1 MQDSVQLKSNKK
13 QEGGVACSPYPLLVV
28 GDDAAHEVGVGVA
41 ERGHQLGEGLLV
53 ELPHGAEHPL
63 LGLVGRAKGRL
74 RDAGDLVQPHDAI
87 HWQGQEGRAEWPRGL
102 RGWGC
107 RRSGSGSGS
116 LAGQGSRSGTGDT
129 VHKLGDQKP
138 QTYPARE
145 CSFRRY
151 RLKYPALSLQFYM
164 TRKAVFCI

>member
-1 MQDSVQLKSNKK
+1 MQDLVQLKSNKK

-102 RGWGC
+102 
-107 RRSGSGSGS
+107 
-116 LAGQGSRSGTGDT
+116 TGLGLQEERQRQR
-129 VHKLGDQKP
+129 KLGGTRQP
-138 QTYPARE
+138 QRDRGHCAQAWGPKATN
-145 CSFRRY
+145 
-151 RLKYPALSLQFYM
+151 LSS
-164 TRKAVFCI
+164 TRV

>member
-102 RGWGC
+102 RGGAAGGAGAAAEAWRDKAAAAGPGTLC
-107 RRSGSGSGS
+107 TS
-116 LAGQGSRSGTGDT
+116 LGTKS
-129 VHKLGDQKP
+129 HKLIQHESVASGGTD
-138 QTYPARE
+138 
-145 CSFRRY
+145 
-151 RLKYPALSLQFYM
+151 
-164 TRKAVFCI
+164 